1 MKKTVL
7 VTGGAQGIGRA
18 VVELMAVNGYEVVL
32 NYYRSEKEANEI
44 KKTLEQK
51 GCRIEIFKAN
61 VAKRNEVK
69 NLVAFA
75 LEKFGKIDVLVN
87 NAGISQIKPF
97 MEVTDQDWEEMIQT
111 NLTSV
116 FYVSQEVLIPMLHV
130 KQGSIINISSVW
142 GLIGASC
149 ETTYSA
155 AKAGV
160 DGLTKALAQE
170 FGLSNIRIN
179 SIAPGATDTKMNQ
192 ELTKE
197 EKENLEKE
205 IPLGRMAKPEEIASV
220 VKWLAEDQYIT
231 GQVISPNGGWI
242 IT

>member
-149 ETTYSA
+149 EATYSA